1 MRALLLL
8 FLLTPA
14 ILVAQLKT
22 GVPEDAGVSSS
33 RLATLDQFIQN
44 YIDGGRLNGAT
55 AIVVRDGKI
64 VYHKALGY
72 SNVEKKIPMQK
83 DHIFRIAS
91 MTKPIVS
98 VAAMMLWEEGKFGLD
113 DPLSKY
119 IPAFGKPQLLD
130 KFYPNDTTFTTRPA
144 KNQITIRHL
153 LAHTSG
159 IGYPQIGSNFAN
171 AIYAKHKISGGIGTP
186 NALLKDNINS
196 VAALPLFNEPGE
208 NFLYGLNTDVL
219 GYLVEVISGMT
230 LDKFLEQRI
239 FTPLGMKDTYFYL
252 PESKR
257 ARLVPFYKQDDQGKV
272 LPSTT
277 GAIPNFPLENG
288 KYFSGGAGLSST
300 AYDYAIFCQM
310 LINGGSFN
318 NVRLLSPHTIKMMT
332 TNQIGDYVMFNSPDD
347 MRRFGLGFGLYLDKA
362 TIRTPMGYGSYGWDG
377 MFASHFWIDP
387 KNKLVVVL
395 MRNVWPSPDWD
406 FGDRSRAVVYQA
418 LTD

>member
-1 MRALLLL
+1 MRALMLL
-8 FLLTPA
+8 FLFLPT
-14 ILVAQLKT
+14 ILCAQLQT
-22 GVPEDAGVSSS
+22 GVPEIVGVSSS
-33 RLATLDQFIQN
+33 RLATLDKFIQR
-44 YIDGGRLNGAT
+44 YIDEGRLNGAT
-55 AIVVRDGKI
+55 AIVLRDGKI

-72 SNVEKKIPMQK
+72 SNMEKKIPMEK
-83 DHIFRIAS
+83 DQIFRIAS

-98 VAAMMLWEEGKFGLD
+98 VAAMILWEEGKFALD
-113 DPLSKY
+113 DPLSKF
-119 IPAFGKPQLLD
+119 IPAFANPQLLD
-130 KFYPNDTTFTTRPA
+130 KFNPNDTTFTTKPA
-144 KNQITIRHL
+144 KKQITIRHL

-171 AIYAKHKISGGIGTP
+171 AIYAKYKISGGIGTP
-186 NALLKDNINS
+186 NGLLKDNINN

-208 NFLYGLNTDVL
+208 SFLYGLNTDVL
-219 GYLVEVISGMT
+219 GYLVEVISGLP

-239 FTPLGMKDTYFYL
+239 FNPLGMKDTYFYV

-257 ARLVPFYKQDDQGKV
+257 ARIVPFYRQNDKGQAI
-272 LPSTT
+272 PSST
-277 GAIPNFPLENG
+277 GAIANFPLENG
-288 KYFSGGAGLSST
+288 KYFSGGAGLVST

-310 LINGGSFN
+310 LINGGVLN
-318 NVRLLSPHTIKMMT
+318 NVRLLSPHTINMMT
-332 TNQIGDYVMFNSPDD
+332 TNQIGDYVMFTNPDD

-362 TIRTPMGYGSYGWDG
+362 SIRTPMGHGSYGWDG